1 MFESKLQYLAD
12 MNVSPKTVSAFQ
24 RLGVDMIRTSILLPE
39 NAADEAILNLARKT
53 GRVLITQDL
62 DFSALL
68 AIHGYDRPSLI
79 TLRLSH
85 ADPQTVTDRL
95 REVIPKIED
104 TLAEGCAVTVEDRV
118 IRIPPIPI
126 G

>member
-1 MFESKLQYLAD
+1 
-12 MNVSPKTVSAFQ
+12 MNVSPKTVSVFQ
-24 RLGVDMIRTSILLPE
+24 RLGVDMIRVSSLLPD
-39 NAADEAILNLARKT
+39 NALDEAILNLARKT

-85 ADPQTVTDRL
+85 SDPQTVTDRL

-118 IRIPPIPI
+118 IRDPCNPD
-126 G
+126 

>member
-12 MNVSPKTVSAFQ
+12 MNVSPKTVSVFQ
-24 RLGVDMIRTSILLPE
+24 HLGVDMIRVSSLLPD
-39 NAADEAILNLARKT
+39 NASDETILNLARKT

-79 TLRLSH
+79 TLRLSQS
-85 ADPQTVTDRL
+85 DPQTTTDRL

-118 IRIPPIPI
+118 IRIRPIPI
-126 G
+126 E